1 MLGVLRRALR
11 FWLVPLATLALG
23 VTAKTAF
30 SQTLKSEL
38 TGLLAS
44 HPQIQAVE
52 SNTLAADDSIK
63 ESFAAFYPTLA
74 ITADG
79 GYEIV
84 DSPGRRATAGKASR
98 EVRNSQAITLNL
110 NLFEGFRKYA
120 NLDRTRF
127 QKDAADLFLEAT
139 RQNVLLQG
147 IAAYL
152 DIRRQSRQLELAILS
167 ERTIQRQLHLEDERV
182 RRGSGLAVDVLQ
194 AKSRL
199 QIAKEVRVSI
209 EGALERAFSRY
220 IQVFGH
226 PAIPAQMADPEV
238 PVAALPS
245 SLDSAIEL
253 ARRDNPTLGNSARQV
268 DVAGEALRA
277 AKSPFYPRLNL
288 FAEGSRENDVDGII
302 GQRKDVTV
310 QMQAT
315 WELFSGFA
323 RQAQVSRAAHQR
335 AASMSTHTFVDR
347 QTEENVRFAWSALAT
362 ARERKALLEN
372 AVNIAQEVFVARRKL
387 RDAGQ
392 ETIQNVLDAE
402 NEVNN
407 ARIQLTSAIYD
418 EFLAAYQLLNAVG
431 GLTPSP
437 LGL

>member
-11 FWLVPLATLALG
+11 FWLVPLAALALG
-23 VTAKTAF
+23 VTAKTVF

-98 EVRNSQAITLNL
+98 EARNSQAITLNL

-268 DVAGEALRA
+268 DVAGETLRA

-323 RQAQVSRAAHQR
+323 SQAQVSRAAHQR

-347 QTEENVRFAWSALAT
+347 QTEENVRFAWSALVT

-407 ARIQLTSAIYD
+407 AGIQLTSVIYD